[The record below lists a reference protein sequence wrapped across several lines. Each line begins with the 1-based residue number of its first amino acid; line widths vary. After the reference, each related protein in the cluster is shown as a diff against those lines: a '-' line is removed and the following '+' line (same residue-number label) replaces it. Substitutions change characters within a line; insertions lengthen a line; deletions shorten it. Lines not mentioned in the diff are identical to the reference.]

1 MADQK
6 ADVKAEQKPESR
18 RPETII
24 LKDKQARIIM
34 SLKVPDH
41 EWYLSSLAKATDT
54 TYVHA
59 CRFIAM
65 CEGLGITTSE
75 HHGKIKVIR
84 LTDKGVQIAELIASI
99 YAMMGLPQKAAEQQ
113 SEKAKEKEKEK

>member
-1 MADQK
+1 MAEQK
-6 ADVKAEQKPESR
+6 VDVKAEQKAERP
-18 RPETII
+18 PETII

-34 SLKVPDH
+34 SLRVPGQD
-41 EWYLSSLAKATDT
+41 WYLSSLAKATDT

-59 CRFIAM
+59 CRFIGM

-84 LTDKGVQIAELIASI
+84 LTDKGMQIAELIASI
-99 YAMMGLPQKAAEQQ
+99 YGMMGLPQKAADQPT
-113 SEKAKEKEKEK
+113 EKAKEKEKEK

>member
-1 MADQK
+1 M
-6 ADVKAEQKPESR
+6 AEQKEPK

-34 SLKVPDH
+34 SLRVPGQD
-41 EWYLSSLAKATDT
+41 WYLSSLAKATDT

-59 CRFIAM
+59 CRFIGM
-65 CEGLGITTSE
+65 CELLGITTSE

-84 LTDKGVQIAELIASI
+84 LTDKGMQIAELIASI
-99 YAMMGLPQKAAEQQ
+99 YGMMGTPQQKAAEPQN
-113 SEKAKEKEKEK
+113 EKAKEKEKEK